1 MRINFTPKEL
11 INASNKDKFD
21 LSEVEKATSN
31 LRTEVPTSNLGMQ
44 METSDET
51 GLMVRKLEIIASTNA
66 ESAKELM
73 ISSVHSLANGKSL
86 HSMSDGTSV
95 HATANG
101 TSIHTLA
108 DGTIILSS
116 DEE

>member
-11 INASNKDKFD
+11 VNASNKDKFD
-21 LSEVEKATSN
+21 KEMANSN
-31 LRTEVPTSNLGMQ
+31 LRMEKPTSNLGMQ
-44 METSDET
+44 MATSEET

-66 ESAKELM
+66 ESANELM

-101 TSIHTLA
+101 TSVHTLA